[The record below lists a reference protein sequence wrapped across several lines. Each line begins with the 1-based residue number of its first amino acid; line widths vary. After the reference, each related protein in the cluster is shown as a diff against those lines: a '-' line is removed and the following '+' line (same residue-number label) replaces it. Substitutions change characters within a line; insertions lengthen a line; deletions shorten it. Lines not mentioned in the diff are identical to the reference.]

1 MIEDRLERFEKEHQE
16 RIKQYSVE
24 EQKQALKNLVGC
36 FSQLKDTDFREIKRE
51 AILR

>member
-1 MIEDRLERFEKEHQE
+1 MEDRLEKFNKEHEE

-36 FSQLKDTDFREIKRE
+36 FYS
-51 AILR
+51 